1 MDDLYVQQMIEISKE
16 EGYVGDLEKSI
27 DYLLDNDRTLIE
39 REQYIQGMRACNK
52 VEIAMRKL

>member
-16 EGYVGDLEKSI
+16 EGFVGDLERSI
-27 DYLLDNDRTLIE
+27 DYLLDNDRTFIE